1 MEGEVDPIS
10 NTSRDG
16 DPQKRQEVEPCFLVH
31 VALVPVLL
39 LLALENERERQ
50 RMSER
55 VSERAPVCERWVG
68 RWS

>member
-1 MEGEVDPIS
+1 MEGEVDLIS

-39 LLALENERERQ
+39 LLALENERER
-50 RMSER
+50 ER
-55 VSERAPVCERWVG
+55 ETENE
-68 RWS
+68 

>member
-39 LLALENERERQ
+39 LLALENERERERERQ

-55 VSERAPVCERWVG
+55 VSERARARVC
-68 RWS
+68 